1 MNTMRQTWKR
11 LFIILVL
18 PAALFSACSNEIEEP
33 ENGNNGV
40 RLMPVETVTMVSGD
54 FDDYIR
60 LSGTVE
66 AIDDATISS
75 ESSGRILSISNRG
88 DLVRSGEVIARL
100 DDRVI
105 RAQYDASTTAYELAE
120 DTFNRLE
127 SLYADSIISTQDF
140 RNARA
145 QRDQTKAQL
154 ELTNKQLL
162 DSQIGAPFSGRIEE
176 RFVRSGEL
184 VNPGQPVV
192 RLVNT
197 DAIRILAG
205 IPERFS
211 GEIKEGSEVEV
222 NIRALGIEPIK
233 SRVAYSGNV
242 IDPDTRTYTVEVE
255 LNNSEGIIKPDMI
268 VELQVRRLTLQNVLI
283 IPRTAVLRDEEGAS
297 VFISR
302 TENGVKHAELVNVTL
317 GMSSG
322 SVIQIL
328 SGLEEGDEVVVSG
341 MRSLSIGDQLNIL
354 QTETSLERAEKLSQ
368 DNRPVASF

>member
-1 MNTMRQTWKR
+1 MNTMRYTSKQ
-11 LFIILVL
+11 IITILLVS
-18 PAALFSACSNEIEEP
+18 AALLSACNSENEEA
-33 ENGNNGV
+33 ENGTNGV

-54 FDDYIR
+54 FDDYIQ

-88 DLVRSGEVIARL
+88 DRVRRGDVVARL

-105 RAQYDASTTAYELAE
+105 RSQYDASKTAYELAE

-140 RNARA
+140 RSARA
-145 QRDQTKAQL
+145 QRDQAKAQL

-162 DSQIGAPFSGRIEE
+162 DAQIAAAFNGRVEE
-176 RFVRSGEL
+176 RFVRVGEL
-184 VNPGQPVV
+184 VNPGQPVI

-197 DAIRILAG
+197 DQVRILAG

-211 GEIKEGSEVEV
+211 GEISEGSEVEI
-222 NIRALGIEPIK
+222 NIRALGIDPIR
-233 SRVAYSGNV
+233 SSITYSGNV
-242 IDPDTRTYTVEVE
+242 IDPDTRTYTIEVE
-255 LNNSEGIIKPDMI
+255 LTNPNELIKPDMI
-268 VELQVRRLTLQNVLI
+268 VDLQVRRSTLQNVLI
-283 IPRTAVLRDEEGAS
+283 IPRTAVLRDEDGTS

-302 TENGVKHAELVNVTL
+302 VENGVKSAELVNVRT

-322 SVIQIL
+322 PVVQIL

-341 MRSLSIGDQLNIL
+341 MRSLSIGDHLNVI
-354 QTETSLERAEKLSQ
+354 QTETSLERALRLSQ
-368 DNRPVASF
+368 NRQVGVN